1 MAIPAGKTR
10 CTFTLSPENVNWLTD
25 WLKRHNAPRFMLS
38 QMVEE
43 YLAGVRH
50 TLEELDK
57 TEGMPTI
64 GDLFKITGD
73 ALNKMKEPPLL

>member
-1 MAIPAGKTR
+1 MAIAKGKAR
-10 CTFTLSPENVNWLTD
+10 CTFTLSLDNVEWLAA
-25 WLKRHNAPRFMLS
+25 WLKRNNAPRVMLS

-50 TLEELDK
+50 TLEELEK
-57 TEGMPTI
+57 VEGTPTI

-73 ALNKMKEPPLL
+73 SLNRLKEPTLL